1 MMQIFLDFF
10 ADLTCA
16 AFCKIKVFHE
26 GGAAVVVFVR
36 GGDVFGSL
44 FAGSVFA
51 GSVASGVK

>member
-1 MMQIFLDFF
+1 MSSF
-10 ADLTCA
+10 
-16 AFCKIKVFHE
+16 FCKIKVFHE